1 MSHPRPSIYLNAH
14 EVLIHLLQ
22 GSLKLRALLLV
33 IQQKKLWIMGK
44 KSIIWFVNPAQQFFF
59 FFFFGLQ
66 QPLGLCISTPQ
77 FAMLNRIQL
86 NARIYYIASQITKAL
101 AWFWFWLVCTMS
113 IQHMLRGRCDGCVY
127 TIPCSK
133 ASYSGYHLWE
143 ASMSTYS
150 EVLGHG
156 ADDWRF

>member
-59 FFFFGLQ
+59 FFFFWVAAA
-66 QPLGLCISTPQ
+66 LGLVHINT
-77 FAMLNRIQL
+77 
-86 NARIYYIASQITKAL
+86 T
-101 AWFWFWLVCTMS
+101 VCYAEPNS
-113 IQHMLRGRCDGCVY
+113 AEC
-127 TIPCSK
+127 
-133 ASYSGYHLWE
+133 
-143 ASMSTYS
+143 
-150 EVLGHG
+150 
-156 ADDWRF
+156 

>member
-1 MSHPRPSIYLNAH
+1 MPMRFSSTYSRDHWNLEHSCWSFSKRSCGLW
-14 EVLIHLLQ
+14 EKSQLSGLLILL
-22 GSLKLRALLLV
+22 S
-33 IQQKKLWIMGK
+33 
-44 KSIIWFVNPAQQFFF
+44 SF